1 MRIAFAVQR
10 YGLEV
15 MGGSEL
21 HCRQVAERLA
31 VAGFECTV
39 YTTTAKDYI
48 SWKNEYAA
56 GDTSYKGV
64 VIKRYPVEKERDID
78 SFNRL
83 SDWIFRSSHT
93 YQDEIK
99 WLEEQGPFSPSL
111 IEALEKEASGYDVL
125 CSLLIFIT
133 ILIGVSSESK
143 ERKRWCLQPMMN
155 QP

>member
-31 VAGFECTV
+31 AAGFECTV

-64 VIKRYPVEKERDID
+64 VIKRYPVEKERDIKRYPVEKERDID

-83 SDWIFRSSHT
+83 SDWIFN
-93 YQDEIK
+93 
-99 WLEEQGPFSPSL
+99 
-111 IEALEKEASGYDVL
+111 
-125 CSLLIFIT
+125 
-133 ILIGVSSESK
+133 LIGFLGAAIPIRMK
-143 ERKRWCLQPMMN
+143 
-155 QP
+155 